1 MHDMRRKQR
10 TPKPPSTG
18 RRDGWGR
25 PINFDLPL
33 PDDERLERVRGVMD
47 RSTFVRIAV
56 LEKLARDEQAA

>member
-1 MHDMRRKQR
+1 MRRKQR

-33 PDDERLERVRGVMD
+33 SDDERLERVRGIID
-47 RSTFVRIAV
+47 RTTFARLAM
-56 LEKLARDEQAA
+56 LEKLAREEQAA

>member
-1 MHDMRRKQR
+1 MQIMRRKQR
-10 TPKPPSTG
+10 APKPPSTG

-33 PDDERLERVRGVMD
+33 PDDERLERARGVMD

-56 LEKLARDEQAA
+56 LEKLAREEAA

>member
-1 MHDMRRKQR
+1 MRRTQR

-33 PDDERLERVRGVMD
+33 SDDERLERVRGIID
-47 RSTFVRIAV
+47 RTTFARLAM
-56 LEKLARDEQAA
+56 LEKLAREEQAA

>member
-1 MHDMRRKQR
+1 MQIMRRKQR

-33 PDDERLERVRGVMD
+33 SDDERLERVRGIID
-47 RSTFVRIAV
+47 RTTFARLAM
-56 LEKLARDEQAA
+56 LEKLAREEQAA

>member
-1 MHDMRRKQR
+1 MRRTQR

-33 PDDERLERVRGVMD
+33 HDDARLERVRGILD
-47 RSTFVRIAV
+47 RTTFARLAV
-56 LEKLARDEQAA
+56 LEKLDREQAA

>member
-10 TPKPPSTG
+10 TPRTSSVG

-47 RSTFVRIAV
+47 RSTFVRLAV
-56 LEKLARDEQAA
+56 LEKLAREEAA

>member
-1 MHDMRRKQR
+1 MRRKQR

-33 PDDERLERVRGVMD
+33 QDDERLERVRGVLD
-47 RSTFVRIAV
+47 RSTFVRLAV
-56 LEKLARDEQAA
+56 LEKLAREEQAA